1 MTLDILGFITL
12 AVVGF
17 TSCAEFGSYVFVHP
31 VIRRLPTKDH
41 IRVEQGFLK
50 TFGRV
55 MPVLMALSVCY
66 AVQLNDVEG
75 VAGTLRWASAVALVA
90 ALVSTIIFN
99 VPINLATG
107 KCDADNPPGDW
118 KESRNRWEFFQG
130 LRSWL
135 LLIGFVLLC
144 LAMTLRS

>member
-1 MTLDILGFITL
+1 MAL
-12 AVVGF
+12 
-17 TSCAEFGSYVFVHP
+17 S
-31 VIRRLPTKDH
+31 VI
-41 IRVEQGFLK
+41 
-50 TFGRV
+50 
-55 MPVLMALSVCY
+55 LSVCY
-66 AVQLNDVEG
+66 AVQLKDVEE
-75 VAGTLRWASAVALVA
+75 VARTLRWASAVSLVA

-107 KCDADNPPGDW
+107 KWDTDNPPGDW